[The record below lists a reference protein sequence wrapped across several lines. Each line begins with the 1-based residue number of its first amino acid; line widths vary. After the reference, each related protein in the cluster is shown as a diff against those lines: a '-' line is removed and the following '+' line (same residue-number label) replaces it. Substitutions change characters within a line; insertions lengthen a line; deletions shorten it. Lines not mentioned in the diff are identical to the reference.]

1 MIANP
6 GRRKTMLEITK
17 AIRVPMREL
26 RFSYARSQGPGGQNV
41 NKVNTKATLRWDVA
55 KNESLPPAV
64 RYRFVAKYGNR
75 ITKEGELVLT
85 SQRYRDQGRNHQD
98 CLDKLRDLIFKV
110 SKPPTPRKKSKPTK
124 GSKVRRRKAK
134 EANSQKKSMR
144 KPPRMD

>member
-1 MIANP
+1 
-6 GRRKTMLEITK
+6 MLEITK
-17 AIRVPMREL
+17 SIHVPMREF

-41 NKVNTKATLRWDVA
+41 NKVNSKATLRWAVA

-64 RYRFVAKYGNR
+64 RYRFLSKYSNR
-75 ITKEGELVLT
+75 ITKEGDLVLT
-85 SQRYRDQGRNHQD
+85 SQRYRDQPRNVQD

-110 SKPPTPRKKSKPTK
+110 STAPKARRKSKPTK